1 MSRASAAMGSAA
13 SEPRTA
19 LNSAALVCEAVE
31 PLDVSEEEP
40 PPLIVEGAVFE
51 GNGLNEESVAF
62 VPLRRMALRYRT
74 QSVT

>member
-1 MSRASAAMGSAA
+1 MGSAA

-31 PLDVSEEEP
+31 PLDVSEEEEP

-51 GNGLNEESVAF
+51 GNGPNEESVAF
-62 VPLRRMALRYRT
+62 VPLRRMALRCRT
-74 QSVT
+74 QIVT